1 MYYVRFRDKLN
12 NGEKVWIV
20 ILVLVMVTIIKILGI
35 VGNRNL
41 VLWKT
46 IWLEGISLRN
56 ND

>member
-1 MYYVRFRDKLN
+1 ML
-12 NGEKVWIV
+12 IV
-20 ILVLVMVTIIKILGI
+20 IIKILGI